1 MRKFLYEQIEEI
13 PEKMIHDFRNV
24 ISVEIPEYLYV
35 WSKSQFPENQA
46 LAKLIKENID
56 TIEADIRT
64 CLCDSVS
71 KMLFLL
77 SADAGAISML
87 EVYEENLDALEEKFL
102 LNYGDKFVKIIKFR
116 YSNTWRTEWL
126 CLLLNTILT
135 IELRATIVGPSKY
148 KSDGKPIV
156 QKRL

>member
-13 PEKMIHDFRNV
+13 PEKMICDFRNI

-35 WSKSQFPENQA
+35 WGESQFPENRE
-46 LAKLIKENID
+46 LAKLIRDNID
-56 TIEADIRT
+56 TIESDIRN
-64 CLCDSVS
+64 CMRDSVD

-87 EVYEENLDALEEKFL
+87 EAYEENLSALEDRFL
-102 LNYGDKFVKIIKFR
+102 TIYGDKFVKVIKFR
-116 YSNTWRTEWL
+116 EDGHWRADWIR
-126 CLLLNTILT
+126 LLFNTIST
-135 IELRATIVGPSKY
+135 IELRASITGPNKY
-148 KSDGKPIV
+148 RNDGKSIV